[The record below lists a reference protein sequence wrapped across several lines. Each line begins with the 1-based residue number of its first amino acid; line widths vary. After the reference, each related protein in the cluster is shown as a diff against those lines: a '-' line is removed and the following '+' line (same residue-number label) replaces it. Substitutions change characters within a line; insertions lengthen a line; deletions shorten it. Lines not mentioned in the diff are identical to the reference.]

1 MIFADEHVESAEAA
15 GLRYVTDAAPGI
27 RRQRRGRGFA
37 YIAIDGTVI
46 RDPAELDRIRKL
58 VIPPRWTDVWI
69 CPNPSGHLQ
78 VTARDARGRK
88 QYRYH
93 PKYRAVRD
101 ETKFGRMIAFSE
113 ILPRIRERVEQDI
126 AIPELARDKVLA
138 TVVWLLERTL
148 IRVGNDE
155 YARDNGSFGLTT
167 LRRRHVTVSGAKL
180 RFEFRGK
187 SGIPHS
193 VAITDR
199 RIARIVQRCQELPGQ
214 ELFQY
219 LDGDGRRQSVDAGD
233 INEYLRRITGR
244 QVTAKDFRTW
254 AGTTLAAGA
263 LRDMGP
269 FTSEKQAKAN
279 IVAAIDQVSKRL
291 GNTRAVCRKY
301 YVHPVILEAYFEGVT
316 IPPTPGNARQ
326 LRSANGPAALRRDEV
341 AVIELLRQRGKAE
354 PLKPAPDALTAT
366 PQDDLAIAP
375 LNPAENSRRSA

>member
-1 MIFADEHVESAEAA
+1 
-15 GLRYVTDAAPGI
+15 
-27 RRQRRGRGFA
+27 
-37 YIAIDGTVI
+37 
-46 RDPAELDRIRKL
+46 
-58 VIPPRWTDVWI
+58 
-69 CPNPSGHLQ
+69 

-88 QYRYH
+88 HYRSH

-113 ILPRIRERVEQDI
+113 ILPMIRERVERDI
-126 AIPELARDKVLA
+126 ALPELARDKVLA

-187 SGIPHS
+187 SGIAHS

-219 LDGDGRRQSVDAGD
+219 LDSDGRRQSVDAGD

-254 AGTTLAAGA
+254 AGTTLAATA
-263 LRDMGP
+263 LRDLGG
-269 FTSEKQAKAN
+269 FTSEKQAKAK
-279 IVAAIDQVSKRL
+279 IVNAIDQISKRL

-301 YVHPVILEAYFEGVT
+301 YVHPAVLEAYMEGVT
-316 IPPTPGNARQ
+316 IPPTPGDLRQ
-326 LRSANGPAALRRDEV
+326 LRTSGGKPGLRRDEL
-341 AVIELLRQRGKAE
+341 AVIDLLRKRGRAE
-354 PLKPAPDALTAT
+354 PLKPVVESSAEAGVQQADTTHDTA
-366 PQDDLAIAP
+366 A
-375 LNPAENSRRSA
+375 

>member
-1 MIFADEHVESAEAA
+1 MNPSDEHVESAEAA

-27 RRQRRGRGFA
+27 RRQRRGRGFT
-37 YIAIDGTVI
+37 YIAADGSVI
-46 RDPAELDRIRKL
+46 RDKVELERIRKL
-58 VIPPRWTDVWI
+58 VIPPRWTNVWI

-93 PKYRAVRD
+93 PRYRAVRD

-113 ILPRIRERVEQDI
+113 ILPRIRERVERDI
-126 AIPELARDKVLA
+126 ALPELARDKVLA

-167 LRRRHVTVSGAKL
+167 LRRRHVTVSGARL

-187 SGIPHS
+187 SGIAHS

-219 LDGDGRRQSVDAGD
+219 LDDEGRRQSVDAGD
-233 INEYLRRITGR
+233 INDYLRRITGR

-254 AGTTLAAGA
+254 AGTTLAAIA
-263 LRDMGP
+263 LRQFGP
-269 FTSEKQAKAN
+269 FTSDKKAKAN
-279 IVAAIDQVSKRL
+279 IVAAIDEISKRL

-301 YVHPVILEAYFEGVT
+301 YVHPAIIDAYMEGVT
-316 IPPTPGNARQ
+316 IPPTGDDNTRQ
-326 LRSANGPAALRRDEV
+326 LRTENGPAGLRRDEI
-341 AVIELLRQRGKAE
+341 AVIEMLRQRGKTE
-354 PLKPAPDALTAT
+354 PLKLASERPA
-366 PQDDLAIAP
+366 DDQPTSGGRAA
-375 LNPAENSRRSA
+375 